1 MICIYTQ
8 FQENHSSDRHA
19 ARSSRD
25 VRPVRGAIPRNRAL
39 LLTPRAAV
47 SKPGMPTPRAYSRIR
62 DSVAAFRIGLL
73 PNPHQSA
80 LYSISDS
87 IVFRIG
93 QTPAPYRT
101 ALHSVSVGHS
111 FRIGRHCI
119 PHRSDTRSVLDD
131 SAFRI
136 GLPPAPH
143 QPTLHSVSDRLLLR
157 IGQHCI
163 PYRSDTRS
171 ALDAPAFRIGLPPA
185 PHQPVLYSVLDGIE
199 IRVGRSFMPI
209 QIDLRKFVTRHAHI
223 QIRTALTD
231 TRIVAIV
238 GPRQSGKTTLAQRV
252 ASDRDLPFVTFDDLH
267 SRQFAE
273 TDPVG
278 FIRGYRRAV
287 IDEIQRVPSLILDL
301 KKTVDEDP
309 RPGRYLITGS
319 VEFFKSSLSPDSLA
333 GRVETIE
340 LLPFSQSEIEGANQP
355 TFLDR
360 AFSTD
365 FPSFKTTGPTVD
377 LVERVIS
384 GGFPLALSRAIPS
397 RRQTWL
403 RSYVNTLAQRDI
415 PETVAVNKLDAMSRL
430 IDRAALFSGQ
440 LINLS
445 NLGRQL
451 GVDAKTI
458 DRWLT
463 LLEHM
468 FLLRRIRAWHTNQLK
483 RLVKTPKLQFLDSG
497 LLAVVRK
504 VNAQA
509 IARDRQ
515 KLGPLLECFVYSELA
530 KAAALIDEDIAVSH
544 YRDKDQAEVDL
555 VLERSA
561 DEVVGIEVK
570 ARATVHPKD
579 FRGLRRLKA
588 AMGARFSCGIILH
601 DGERIQQLGPKLFAM
616 PVSVLWEA

>member
-1 MICIYTQ
+1 
-8 FQENHSSDRHA
+8 
-19 ARSSRD
+19 
-25 VRPVRGAIPRNRAL
+25 
-39 LLTPRAAV
+39 
-47 SKPGMPTPRAYSRIR
+47 MP
-62 DSVAAFRIGLL
+62 D
-73 PNPHQSA
+73 PHW
-80 LYSISDS
+80 
-87 IVFRIG
+87 
-93 QTPAPYRT
+93 T
-101 ALHSVSVGHS
+101 
-111 FRIGRHCI
+111 
-119 PHRSDTRSVLDD
+119 
-131 SAFRI
+131 
-136 GLPPAPH
+136 
-143 QPTLHSVSDRLLLR
+143 
-157 IGQHCI
+157 
-163 PYRSDTRS
+163 
-171 ALDAPAFRIGLPPA
+171 
-185 PHQPVLYSVLDGIE
+185 VLYSVLDGIA
-199 IRVGRSFMPI
+199 IRVERSFVPI
-209 QIDLRKFVTRHAHI
+209 QINLGKFVARHAHI
-223 QIRTALTD
+223 QVSTALTD

-238 GPRQSGKTTLAQRV
+238 GPRQSGKTTLALR
-252 ASDRDLPFVTFDDLH
+252 AARDLDLPFVTFDDRQ

-273 TDPVG
+273 IDPVG

-301 KKTVDEDP
+301 KRTVDEDP

-319 VEFFKSSLSPDSLA
+319 VELFKSSLSPDSLA

-340 LLPFSQSEIEGANQP
+340 LLPFSQAEIQGAARP

-360 AFSTD
+360 AFTSD
-365 FPSFKTTGPTVD
+365 YPNFKATSPTPD

-403 RSYVNTLAQRDI
+403 RSYARTLAQHDI
-415 PETVAVNKLDAMSRL
+415 PETAAVNKLDEMSRL

-468 FLLRRIRAWHTNQLK
+468 FLVRRIRAWHTNELK

-497 LLAVVRK
+497 LLAAVRK

-530 KAAALIDEDIAVSH
+530 KAAALAEEDITVSH

-555 VLERSA
+555 VLERST

-601 DGERIQQLGPKLFAM
+601 DGERIQQLAPKLFAM
-616 PVSVLWEA
+616 PVKVLWEA